1 MPTAVPGRFF
11 LAPMAE
17 LSHRALRELI
27 YGFLTEENLPES
39 PDFPVFLT
47 EMISAPGLLA
57 GGPLEKWYLDGGPD
71 PSRLVYQLL
80 GADEDHL
87 VKAAALLDRQDC
99 LGIDINMGCSAPLI
113 TKTGAGVRW
122 MEAPDKAARLIE
134 RLRGVTKKQLSV
146 KIRLGPKKQ
155 GSGPPGGRAP
165 GGGAPDG
172 AASGREAQDGEAS
185 GGVVP
190 NGEVAGGGE
199 LQHLPYLLR
208 FCRGLEAAGVDL
220 ITLHPRMADEKFKRR
235 ARWEYVYALRKELN
249 IPVVGNGDIATVDEL
264 AQKADEGPVM
274 AGRLLVREPW
284 AFAAALAR
292 RQSGEQ
298 AALAQSAASSAH
310 PATQHAKLEETGL
323 RFLESLAQ
331 YQPPE
336 FHLSRARRFFHYYC
350 DNLTWAE
357 HTRNNINRQETL
369 AGIAQIW
376 KECFRE

>member
-1 MPTAVPGRFF
+1 MPTADPGRFF

-27 YGFLTEENLPES
+27 YGFLTEENLPANH
-39 PDFPVFLT
+39 DFPVFLT

-57 GGPLEKWYLDGGPD
+57 GGPLEKWYLDNGPD

-80 GADEDHL
+80 GADEDQL
-87 VKAAALLDRQDC
+87 VKAAALLDRRDC

-122 MEAPDKAARLIE
+122 MEDPDRAARLIE
-134 RLRGVTKKQLSV
+134 RLRGVTGKQLSV

-155 GSGPPGGRAP
+155 GLQP
-165 GGGAPDG
+165 
-172 AASGREAQDGEAS
+172 
-185 GGVVP
+185 P
-190 NGEVAGGGE
+190 NGEVPGGGE
-199 LQHLPYLLR
+199 PQHLPYLLR

-235 ARWEYVYALRKELN
+235 ARWEYVYALRKELGV
-249 IPVVGNGDIATVDEL
+249 PVAGNGDIATVEEL
-264 AQKADEGPVM
+264 AQKAVDGPVM
-274 AGRLLVREPW
+274 AGRLLVRNPW

-292 RQSGEQ
+292 RPAGVDVAGGGQ
-298 AALAQSAASSAH
+298 AALTHGAMDGHTAPH
-310 PATQHAKLEETGL
+310 HAKLEETGL
-323 RFLESLAQ
+323 RFLELLAQ
-331 YQPPE
+331 HQPPE

-357 HTRNNINRQETL
+357 HTRNNINRQESL
-369 AGIAQIW
+369 AGIEQVW
-376 KECFRE
+376 RECF